1 MNAYLIAALAI
12 FIYFTL
18 FFIVAQII
26 RNNSI
31 VDIGWGSGFVV
42 SAWCTVLIKGV
53 NSPIVWIVLGLLSFW
68 GLRLSYYILIRNYG
82 KEEDFRYQNM
92 RKRWGTSFPTLKA
105 FLNVFLMQGVLMYIV
120 SLPIIAF
127 IDAPKEK
134 INLLTITAMIF
145 WLIGAFF
152 EVVGD
157 AQLKRFK
164 ADASHRGKLM
174 TEGLWRFTR
183 HPNYFGEALMWWSL
197 TGVIVSVNPSL
208 IWVLISPLLMNLL
221 LLYVSGVPLL
231 EKKYADR
238 ADFQAYA
245 KRTNKFVPWFERKQS

>member
-1 MNAYLIAALAI
+1 LNAYLIAALAI
-12 FIYFTL
+12 LIYFTL
-18 FFIVAQII
+18 FFIVAQLIH
-26 RNNSI
+26 NNSI

-42 SAWCTVLIKGV
+42 SAWCTFLIKGV
-53 NSPIVWIVLGLLSFW
+53 NSSIVWVVLALLSFW
-68 GLRLSYYILIRNYG
+68 GLRLSYYILIRNHG

-127 IDAPKEK
+127 IDAPKDK

-145 WLIGAFF
+145 WLVGAFF

-164 ADASHRGKLM
+164 ADADHRGKLM

-197 TGVIVSVNPSL
+197 TGLIISVNPNL
-208 IWVLISPLLMNLL
+208 FWVLISPLLMNLL
-221 LLYVSGVPLL
+221 LLFVSGVPLL
-231 EKKYADR
+231 EKKYAGR
-238 ADFQAYA
+238 PDFQAYA
-245 KRTNKFVPWFERKQS
+245 RRTNKFIPWFERKQS

>member
-1 MNAYLIAALAI
+1 VNAYLIAALAI
-12 FIYFTL
+12 FVYFTL
-18 FFIVAQII
+18 FFIVAQLIH
-26 RNNSI
+26 NNSI

-42 SAWCTVLIKGV
+42 SAWSTVLIKGV

-68 GLRLSYYILIRNYG
+68 GLRLSYYILIRNHG

-92 RKRWGTSFPTLKA
+92 RKRWGTSFPTMKA

-120 SLPIIAF
+120 SLPIIAL
-127 IDAPKEK
+127 IDAPKDK
-134 INLLTITAMIF
+134 INFLTITAMIF

-164 ADASHRGKLM
+164 ADTAHRGKLM

-197 TGVIVSVNPSL
+197 TGLIISVNPNL

>member
-1 MNAYLIAALAI
+1 MNTYLIAALVI
-12 FIYFTL
+12 FVYFTI
-18 FFIVAQII
+18 FFIVAQLIH
-26 RNNSI
+26 NNSI

-42 SAWCTVLIKGV
+42 SAWVTALIKGV
-53 NSPIVWIVLGLLSFW
+53 NSPIIWWVLGLLSFW
-68 GLRLSYYILIRNYG
+68 GLRLSYYILIRNMG

-92 RKRWGTSFPTLKA
+92 RKRWGTSFPTVKA

-127 IDAPKEK
+127 IDTPKNNV
-134 INLLTITAMIF
+134 NLITILTIIL
-145 WLIGAFF
+145 WLIGAYF

-164 ADASHRGKLM
+164 ADPAHKGKLM
-174 TEGLWRFTR
+174 MEGLWRFTR

-197 TGVIVSVNPSL
+197 TILIISVNPML
-208 IWVLISPLLMNLL
+208 VWTLVSPLLMNLL
-221 LLYVSGVPLL
+221 LVYVSGVPLL

-245 KRTNKFVPWFERKQS
+245 KRTNKFIPWFERKQS

>member
-12 FIYFTL
+12 FVYFTL
-18 FFIVAQII
+18 FFIIAQII

-53 NSPIVWIVLGLLSFW
+53 NAPIVWIVLGLLSFW
-68 GLRLSYYILIRNYG
+68 GLRLSYYILIRNNG

-92 RKRWGTSFPTLKA
+92 RKRWGTSFPALKA

-134 INLLTITAMIF
+134 INFLTITAMIF

-197 TGVIVSVNPSL
+197 TGLIVSVNPSL